1 VKIRTQYARAG
12 DVHIAYQ
19 VVGEGPFDLVF
30 VPGILSHLDSWWDDP
45 AASRFFRRLASF
57 SRLLLFDKRGLGLS
71 DRPPGWPA
79 LEERMDD
86 IRAVMDAAGSER
98 AAMLG
103 VSEGGPL
110 SVMFAASHPERCR
123 SLALVGSFARMARS
137 DDYPVGVEAAR
148 ILAIFDDAAAH
159 WGEPG
164 LMRLL
169 APTLYKEGTAA
180 QRESWGRFERN
191 AASPGA
197 ILTAIRMNLEIDV
210 REVLP
215 QIRVPTLVLHRD
227 GDRAFPLEAGRYLA
241 EHIPDARLVVLPG
254 RDHIFW
260 HDPEPL
266 LDELQEFFTG
276 SRVAPE
282 TDRVLATVLFTDLV
296 GSTRLA
302 AELGDAQFAQTLE
315 RFHAATRRGIA
326 RFRGEV
332 MDEAGDGVLATFDG
346 PARAIRC
353 ARSLRDEMADMGL
366 VLRAALHSGE
376 CERLGAKV
384 GGIAVHIGARI
395 LAQAAP
401 GEILVSSTVR
411 DLVAGSGLAF
421 RERGTRALEGVPGD
435 WRLLAVAD
443 DETERMKVA

>member
-1 VKIRTQYARAG
+1 MRTRYAKAG

-19 VVGEGPFDLVF
+19 VIGEGPFDLVF
-30 VPGILSHLDSWWDDP
+30 VPGILANLDYWWEDP
-45 AASRFFRRLASF
+45 ATSRFFRRLASF
-57 SRLLLFDKRGLGLS
+57 SRLLLFDKRGIGLS
-71 DRPPGWPA
+71 DRPPGWPL

-98 AAMLG
+98 AAVLG

-110 SVMFAASHPERCR
+110 SILFAASHPERCQA
-123 SLALVGSFARMARS
+123 LALVGAFARMARS
-137 DDYPVGVEAAR
+137 EDYPVGVSEAV
-148 ILAIFDDAAAH
+148 ILQVFEEAVAH
-159 WGEPG
+159 WGAPA

-169 APTLYKEGTAA
+169 APTIYEQGT
-180 QRESWGRFERN
+180 REEHESWGRFERN

-197 ILTAIRMNLEIDV
+197 MLTAIRMNLEIDV
-210 REVLP
+210 RHILP
-215 QIRVPTLVLHRD
+215 QIRVPTLVLHRER
-227 GDRAFPLEAGRYLA
+227 DRAFPLDAGRYLA
-241 EHIPDARLVVLPG
+241 EHIPGARFVAIPG

-260 HDPEPL
+260 HEPDPMLE
-266 LDELQEFFTG
+266 ELQEFLTG
-276 SRVAPE
+276 SRMAPE
-282 TDRVLATVLFTDLV
+282 TDRVLATVLFADLV

-302 AELGDAQFAQTLE
+302 AELGDGPFARLLE
-315 RFHAATRRGIA
+315 RFHATTRRAIA

-353 ARSLRDEMADMGL
+353 AENLRDELGDLDL
-366 VLRAALHSGE
+366 VVRAGLHSGE
-376 CERLGAKV
+376 CERVGRKV

-395 LAQAAP
+395 LAQARP

-421 RERGTRALEGVPGD
+421 EERGACRLEGVPGE
-435 WRLLAVAD
+435 WRLLAVASGGD
-443 DETERMKVA
+443 AERVRPA